1 MVIKRFL
8 FCCLVCISF
17 SVLAQPGFVLA
28 NHKKKDKIPF
38 KLINNLPVLPV
49 EVNGTNLSFILD
61 TGVKSTILFSLE
73 DADSLVLKNTEPIQ
87 LQGLGQGGAVDALK
101 SRNNRLKVGNAVDND
116 HNLYVIF
123 DKSLNFSPRMGI
135 PIHGILGSD
144 FFQNFVVEIRY
155 GTGKIIV
162 YDPNGYSFKKCHR
175 CEDLDITF
183 VNSKPYIPLK
193 KIVSDEPKTIN
204 LLVDSGSSD
213 VLWLF
218 DDEGFLN
225 EDPKNYFEDFLGLGL
240 SGNIFG
246 KRTKLPEIRLGK
258 ISLED
263 VNAAFP
269 EESAINKARI
279 YKERDGSVG
288 GGFLSKFNVTLDYA
302 NKKMRFKKNRKFR
315 EPFHYNMS
323 GLTIEHEGMEL
334 VKREK
339 QARIN
344 SNSLISEQDSST
356 SNVVSVPVTTEYEF
370 SLVPRYII
378 VDVRKDSPAALA
390 GLQKGDEIISINGK
404 PCYDYEL
411 ADLIEMFSSDEGK
424 KITME
429 AKRDDNNLR
438 VKFYLKSIL

>member
-1 MVIKRFL
+1 MVVKRFL
-8 FCCLVCISF
+8 FFCMACISF
-17 SVLAQPGFVLA
+17 SVWAQAGFVLS
-28 NHKKKDKIPF
+28 NNKKKDKISF

-49 EVNGTNLSFILD
+49 EVNGTKLSFILD

-73 DADSLVLKNTEPIQ
+73 DADSLVLKNTQPIQ

-101 SRNNRLKVGNAVDND
+101 SRNNKLKVGNVVDID
-116 HNLYVIF
+116 HNLFVIF

-155 GTGKIIV
+155 SAGKIIV
-162 YDPNGYSFKKCHR
+162 YDPKEYSFKKCRR
-175 CEDLDITF
+175 CEDLEITF

-193 KIVSDEPKTIN
+193 KVVSGEPNTLN

-218 DDEGFLN
+218 EDEGFLTEN
-225 EDPKNYFEDFLGLGL
+225 PKNYFEDFLGLGL

-246 KRTKLPEIRLGK
+246 KRTKLPEIQLGN
-258 ISLED
+258 ISLKN

-269 EESAINKARI
+269 EEGAINKARI

-288 GGFLSKFNVTLDYA
+288 GGFLSKFNITLDYA
-302 NKKMRFKKNRKFR
+302 NKKMRFKKNRKFK

-339 QARIN
+339 QAHIN

-356 SNVVSVPVTTEYEF
+356 SNVVSVSVTTEYEF

-378 VDVRKDSPAALA
+378 VDVRKDSPAANA

-424 KITME
+424 KVTME
-429 AKRDDNNLR
+429 TKRGDSIMR
-438 VKFYLKSIL
+438 VKFYLKSLF